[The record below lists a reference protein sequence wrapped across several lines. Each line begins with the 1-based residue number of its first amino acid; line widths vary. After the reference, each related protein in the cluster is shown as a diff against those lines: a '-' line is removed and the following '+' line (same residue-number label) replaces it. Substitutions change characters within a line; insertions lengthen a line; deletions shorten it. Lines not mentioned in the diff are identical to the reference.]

1 MKTVLFDLDGT
12 LLPMDQEIF
21 LKAYFGGLV
30 KKLAPH
36 GYDPEMLVKSI
47 WQGTAAMVRND
58 GSCRN
63 EEAFWKSFAGIF
75 GEGARDDEP
84 VFADFYEHEFQKVRE
99 VCGHDPRAKE
109 VVGWLKEKGCTVVL
123 ATNPLFPAVATE
135 SRIRWAGLEPS
146 DFALYTTYENSS
158 FCKPNLAYY
167 REIMEK
173 LHLDPKECIM
183 VGNDVGEDMVTAELG
198 MQVFLLKD
206 CLINKTDA
214 DITPLPQGSFDELME
229 FLRENIE

>member
-47 WQGTAAMVRND
+47 WQGTAAMIGND

-75 GEGARDDEP
+75 GEDARDDEP
-84 VFADFYEHEFQKVRE
+84 IFADFYEHEFQKVRE

-109 VVGWLKEKGCTVVL
+109 VVDWLKEKGCTVVL